1 MAVVHMDV
9 SPLLHSEKVNCEMEP
24 EWGYNFTDTLADN
37 YVAIAPVP
45 ISFILFSILFIQL
58 CIASNAWIKLQH
70 STIDE

>member
-1 MAVVHMDV
+1 
-9 SPLLHSEKVNCEMEP
+9 MEP